1 MTGQKTINLESEEV
15 LKLLREIKNA
25 PEVTQRE
32 LSASLGVSLGKI
44 NFLMNALIQK
54 GYVKAR
60 NFRNSNN
67 KVGYVYLLTP
77 WGLEEKARITYHF
90 LMRKTQEY
98 DSLKREIEK
107 LRKEVRAI
115 ENLTLGLQ
123 AERDE

>member
-107 LRKEVRAI
+107 LRKEVKDI

-123 AERDE
+123 TERAE